1 MKLEVLSYKYYFC
14 LPQAKQLTW
23 NVLTELDLL
32 CFSRL
37 PNTDGGIEKNK
48 IKHFLLQAHLNSDT
62 SLPLQLIFT
71 WSSFQ
76 SLCFNSL
83 GEVKVSIGGWCH
95 IYLCFLADGLSCARL
110 VGVATS
116 WCGLSMD
123 CSCS

>member
-62 SLPLQLIFT
+62 SLPLQLPNLTSAYFHLEFLSVT
-71 WSSFQ
+71 LFQ
-76 SLCFNSL
+76 F
-83 GEVKVSIGGWCH
+83 
-95 IYLCFLADGLSCARL
+95 
-110 VGVATS
+110 S
-116 WCGLSMD
+116 W
-123 CSCS
+123 